1 MKTFTGRQRV
11 ISYFNIAVFLLLFS
25 CSDSTLKKKEEK
37 NSQPD
42 LTQEEM
48 RRLVLLD
55 TSYIYPIEQVR
66 LTALSLAQQFLNK
79 DGKSRAIE
87 KILTVPSLYTL
98 EGKTQ
103 IKTDFSVAKPK
114 TPALYIANFEKE
126 AGYVILSADKRATE
140 IIATVGSG
148 TIDSLAHPGL
158 QVFLSNAI
166 IHIDEKV
173 AELETL
179 RGDDA
184 FRTMV
189 EKLELSLS
197 GKATD
202 EKNQKPRARQ
212 MPCFEI
218 VYVPGESSCSSSCY
232 YYSSTIP
239 IMTVNFTNVV
249 RSPLLTTLWDQGPPY
264 NNGQPNGACNTDG
277 DCGSNSR
284 YPAGCVAIAEAQVV
298 AHFKAKYDPI
308 WNSIAGKRCDVYNQE
323 ERDLVSWLAHAIYID
338 YGIFVDRECGE
349 VAAGFE
355 AGDIHFTDP
364 RGISPSYG
372 LVEGEWRGW
381 NTGDIRNSLVNG
393 SPVVI
398 QGKKHLCCFIWCW
411 GCGGGHEWVID
422 GIRDLGVRTTY
433 QFSAYY
439 VGDDCGDP
447 QLNYYESYTYQSNNT
462 TATQIHQNWG
472 WGINTGSQPND
483 WYAQNVFQ
491 SSYQVL
497 GWDNNYNHANYIVA
511 YITPN

>member
-1 MKTFTGRQRV
+1 MKKFTGIQRV
-11 ISYFNIAVFLLLFS
+11 FSYFIIAVFLLPFS
-25 CSDSTLKKKEEK
+25 CNDSTLKKKDEK

-48 RRLVLLD
+48 KRLVLLD
-55 TSYIYPIEQVR
+55 TSYIYPVEQVR
-66 LTALSLAQQFLNK
+66 LTALSLARQFLNK

-103 IKTDFSVAKPK
+103 ITTDFSVAKPK

-166 IHIDEKV
+166 IHVDEKV
-173 AELETL
+173 AELENL
-179 RGDDA
+179 RGDDT

-197 GKATD
+197 GKALD
-202 EKNQKPRARQ
+202 EKNQKPGSRQ

-218 VYVPGESSCSSSCY
+218 VYVPGETSCSNSCY
-232 YYSSTIP
+232 YYSTTVP

-249 RSPLLTTLWDQGPPY
+249 RSPLLKTLWHQGPPY
-264 NNGQPNGACNTDG
+264 NNQQAEAGCFTDG
-277 DCGSNSR
+277 NCGSNSR
-284 YPAGCVAIAEAQVV
+284 YKAGCVAIAEAQVV
-298 AHFKAKYDPI
+298 AHFQAKS
-308 WNSIAGKRCDVYNQE
+308 NSLYQSVTTKNCNAYNSE
-323 ERDLVSWLAHAIYID
+323 DRDLVAWLAHAIFID

-349 VAAGFE
+349 VSAGFDG
-355 AGDIHFTDP
+355 GDIHFTDP
-364 RGISPSYG
+364 RGISPAYG
-372 LVEGEWRGW
+372 LVEGKWRDW

-398 QGKKHLCCFIWCW
+398 QGKKNLCCFIWCW

-422 GIRDLGVRTTY
+422 GIRDLGVQTTY

-439 VGDDCGDP
+439 VGEDCSEP
-447 QLNYYESYTYQSNNT
+447 RLSYYETYTYQSSNT
-462 TATQIHQNWG
+462 TATEI
-472 WGINTGSQPND
+472 SPK
-483 WYAQNVFQ
+483 
-491 SSYQVL
+491 L
-497 GWDNNYNHANYIVA
+497 GLGKR
-511 YITPN
+511 